1 MKMKDF
7 DITMTHYNRGDIITG
22 TIVVIGEKEVTVA
35 IGGLREGV
43 FPREELDG
51 AFKLGDAILVMVTGE
66 INENGCLVMTHS
78 NVNKAIED
86 REKLKN
92 LKVGSELSFQVSN
105 ISNYG
110 LHGEFMAYKVFLPYS
125 QCTHREFQDKE
136 NLKNREITAIVIE
149 LDNIKKAIV
158 CSTKLLMQEDFEPV
172 EIGQEINGTIIKL
185 EDKYA
190 IALLKNGAKAK
201 MSISDVSYEKIA
213 RVSDVVELNKEYTF
227 KVLDVNTDFSKISV
241 GLKQLKENPMNAIFN
256 SINLGDV
263 VEGVVVKIL
272 PVGAVIKLDN
282 GLNVMAITKD
292 NSDRANVATH
302 HIYKLNSRVK
312 GFVSFKDDERR
323 KINIT
328 TNIKSEQQ
336 I

>member
-22 TIVVIGEKEVTVA
+22 TIVMIGEQEVTVA

-66 INENGCLVMTHS
+66 IDEKGCLVMTHA

-92 LKVGSELSFQVSN
+92 LKVGSELDFQVNN

-110 LHGEFMAYKVFLPYS
+110 LHGEFMGYKVFLPYS
-125 QCTHREFQDKE
+125 QCTHKEFQDKE

-158 CSTKLLMQEDFEPV
+158 CSTKLLLQEEFEPV
-172 EIGQEINGTIIKL
+172 EIGQVIEGTIIKL

-201 MSISDVSYEKIA
+201 MSISDASYQKISKL
-213 RVSDVVELNKEYTF
+213 SDIVELNKEYTF
-227 KVLDVNTDFSKISV
+227 KVLDVNTDFSKISI
-241 GLKQLKENPMNAIFN
+241 GLKQLKENPMHAIFDAM
-256 SINLGDV
+256 NLGDI
-263 VEGVVVKIL
+263 VEGEVVKIL

-282 GLNVMAITKD
+282 GLNAMAITKD

-302 HIYKLNSRVK
+302 YIYKLNSRVR
-312 GFVSFKDDERR
+312 GYVSHKDDERK
-323 KINIT
+323 KINII
-328 TNIKSEQQ
+328 TNMKNDQN
-336 I
+336 

>member
-22 TIVVIGEKEVTVA
+22 TIVMIGEQEVTVA

-66 INENGCLVMTHS
+66 IDEKGCLVMTHA

-92 LKVGSELSFQVSN
+92 LKVGSELDFQVNN

-110 LHGEFMAYKVFLPYS
+110 LHGEFMGYKVFLPYS
-125 QCTHREFQDKE
+125 QCTHKEFQDKE

-158 CSTKLLMQEDFEPV
+158 CSTKLLLQEEFEPV
-172 EIGQEINGTIIKL
+172 EIGQVIKGTIIKL

-190 IALLKNGAKAK
+190 IALLQNGAKAK
-201 MSISDVSYEKIA
+201 MSISDASYQKISKL
-213 RVSDVVELNKEYTF
+213 SDIVELNKEYTF
-227 KVLDVNTDFSKISV
+227 KVLDVNTDFSKISI
-241 GLKQLKENPMNAIFN
+241 GLKQLKENPMHAIFD
-256 SINLGDV
+256 SMNLGDI
-263 VEGVVVKIL
+263 VEGEVVKIL

-282 GLNVMAITKD
+282 GLNAMAITKD

-302 HIYKLNSRVK
+302 YIYKLNSRVR
-312 GFVSFKDDERR
+312 GYVSHKDDERK
-323 KINIT
+323 KINII
-328 TNIKSEQQ
+328 TNMKNDQN
-336 I
+336 

>member
-22 TIVVIGEKEVTVA
+22 TIVMIGEQEVTVA

-66 INENGCLVMTHS
+66 IDEKGCLVMTHA

-92 LKVGSELSFQVSN
+92 LKVGSELDFQVNN

-110 LHGEFMAYKVFLPYS
+110 LHGEFMGYKVFLPYS
-125 QCTHREFQDKE
+125 QCTHKEFQDKE
-136 NLKNREITAIVIE
+136 NLKNRDITAIVIE

-158 CSTKLLMQEDFEPV
+158 CSTKLLLQEEFEPV
-172 EIGQEINGTIIKL
+172 EIGQVIEGTIIKL

-201 MSISDVSYEKIA
+201 MSISDASYQKISKL
-213 RVSDVVELNKEYTF
+213 SDIVELNKEYTF
-227 KVLDVNTDFSKISV
+227 KILDVNTDFSKISI
-241 GLKQLKENPMNAIFN
+241 GLKQLKENPMHAIFD
-256 SINLGDV
+256 SINLGDI
-263 VEGVVVKIL
+263 VEGEVIKIL
-272 PVGAVIKLDN
+272 PIGAVIKLDN
-282 GLNVMAITKD
+282 GLNAMAITKD

-302 HIYKLNSRVK
+302 YIYKLNSRVR
-312 GFVSFKDDERR
+312 GYVSHKDDERK
-323 KINIT
+323 KINII
-328 TNIKSEQQ
+328 TNMKNDQN
-336 I
+336 